1 MIREALK
8 SGVCVLL
15 VAQSA
20 CAEQSGE
27 TAPDKSAPETPQHSM
42 PGADDSTSVNG
53 EALSLQVATA
63 VTDLAEKLDID
74 EDFVAVKEARFV
86 NWGSS
91 AVGCPRP
98 GMRYMQAIVP
108 GVLLLLEA
116 RGRIFRYHGEGDS
129 TPFYCPD
136 ERAEAPAYGQGKQ
149 FM

>member
-1 MIREALK
+1 MIRKALK
-8 SGVCVLL
+8 AGVCVLL
-15 VAQSA
+15 VAQTA
-20 CAEQSGE
+20 CAEQTDE
-27 TAPDKSAPETPQHSM
+27 MAPDTSAPETPQHSM
-42 PGADDSTSVNG
+42 NEGDDNARVNG
-53 EALSLQVATA
+53 ETLSLQVATA
-63 VTDLAEKLDID
+63 VTDLAKKLDID
-74 EDFVAVKEARFV
+74 EDSVAVKEARFV

-116 RGRIFRYHGEGDS
+116 RGRIFRYHGEGS
-129 TPFYCPD
+129 GTPFYCPD